1 MKEIA
6 LIAQW
11 LEPAAHNG
19 LVGGSSPSRRTKYM
33 KKIFATLLVV
43 PLLGGCQT
51 TANSSNL
58 NTLTVASWYGK
69 GRWTASGQRFDP
81 NGYTV
86 AHKTLPFGTK
96 LQLTNPDNGKSII
109 ATVNDRGPFTRGRGL
124 DVSRGVAHH
133 LDFIRKGIT
142 KLNMQVLD

>member
-1 MKEIA
+1 
-6 LIAQW
+6 
-11 LEPAAHNG
+11 
-19 LVGGSSPSRRTKYM
+19 M
-33 KKIFATLLVV
+33 KKIISTLLVV

-51 TANSSNL
+51 TANSSDL

-69 GRWTASGQRFDP
+69 GRLTASGQRFDP

-133 LDFIRKGIT
+133 LDFIKKGIT
-142 KLNMQVLD
+142 KLNMRVLD